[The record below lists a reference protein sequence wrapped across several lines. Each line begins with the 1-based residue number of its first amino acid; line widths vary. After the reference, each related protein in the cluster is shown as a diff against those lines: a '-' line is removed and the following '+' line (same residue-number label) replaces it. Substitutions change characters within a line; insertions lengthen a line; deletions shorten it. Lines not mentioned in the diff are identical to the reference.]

1 MTTDTPSTPRRR
13 TAATKAAGAPVRRLV
28 IVESPAKARTISQYL
43 GPEYMVES
51 SIGHIRDLPSSAA
64 QIPKE
69 YKKEAWARLGV
80 NIEADFE
87 PLYVIPP
94 EKNEQ
99 VKKLKALL
107 KDADQLYLATDED
120 REGEAIAWHLLQVL
134 KPRVPVRRMVFHEIT
149 RPAIEAAIANP
160 RDVDFD
166 LVKAQEAR
174 RILDRL
180 FGYEVSPVLWKK
192 VAPRLSAGRV
202 QSVAVRLIVDRE
214 RARMRFNSA
223 SFWDVDAT
231 LATRERPTTDIGGDT
246 TVGAHLV
253 ELDGRRVASGRD
265 FDPETGKLTGD
276 GAQGARLLDQTAAE
290 ALAERLKTATFAV
303 AEVNERPFTQRP
315 PAPFITSTIQQ
326 EAARKLRYT
335 AQRTMQVAQR
345 LYENGYIT
353 YMRTDSTNLSQQAL
367 DAARRQAASLYGDDY
382 VPEQPRR
389 YASGKAA
396 QEAHEAIR
404 PAGDIFRTPES
415 LRGEL
420 DADALRLY
428 DLVWKR
434 TVASQMK
441 DAAGLRTQVRL
452 TADAGPDGTAT
463 FSTAGKVITFPGFLR
478 AYVEGSDD
486 PDAEIEDQEKVLP
499 PLAVGQQLD
508 PRALEAKGHETQPPA
523 RWTEASLIR
532 ELEERGIGRPSTYA
546 SILQTIQDRG
556 YVWKRGS
563 ALVPTFV
570 AFAVVNLLE
579 QHFPN
584 LVDLGF
590 TARMEERLDEI
601 ADGERDPKPWLR
613 ALYFGDPNAPLTDP
627 LGREGLHATIDKGW
641 EAIDA
646 RAVSSVTIGADA
658 EGHDISVRVGR
669 YGPYLQ
675 IGDGEERASLPESIA
690 PDEVTVEDALR
701 LLHEEKLGDRLLGT
715 DPESQQ
721 AVYLKTGRY
730 GPYVQIGEDPPRGS
744 KEKPRRASLW
754 EDMAMETLGIDDA
767 LMLLS
772 FPKVLGKHPDS
783 GEDVTV
789 QDGPNGPYVRSGKDS
804 RSIDGGHF
812 AMKTMTLDEVV
823 KVLAQP
829 RQFGRRVAQSVLAD
843 LGEHPDSKAS
853 ITVRTGKFG
862 PYVTD
867 GVVNASLPRGREPK
881 TLTLQDGLDLLAA
894 REEKLRSEGKDPRA
908 PKAASKS
915 AAKRAP
921 ARRTS
926 KAPRGTTPRARRSA

>member
-1 MTTDTPSTPRRR
+1 MTTDAASTPRRR
-13 TAATKAAGAPVRRLV
+13 TARSTGDGLKRLV

-43 GPEYMVES
+43 GPDYMVES

-69 YKKEAWARLGV
+69 YKKQAWARLGV
-80 NIEADFE
+80 NIDADFE

-99 VKKLKALL
+99 VKKLRALL
-107 KDADQLYLATDED
+107 KDADELYLATDED

-149 RPAIEAAIANP
+149 RAAIEEAISHP

-202 QSVAVRLIVDRE
+202 QSVAVRVIVDRE
-214 RARMRFNSA
+214 RARMRFTSA

-231 LATRERPTTDIGGDT
+231 LATREPGVTAA
-246 TVGAHLV
+246 TVGARLAD
-253 ELDGRRVASGRD
+253 LGGRRVASGRD
-265 FDPETGKLTGD
+265 FDPETGKLAAD
-276 GAQGARLLDQTAAE
+276 NVRLLDEAA
-290 ALAERLKTATFAV
+290 ARAVADRLQSATFV
-303 AEVNERPFTQRP
+303 VSEVNERPFTQRP

-326 EAARKLRYT
+326 EAARQLRYT

-367 DAARRQAASLYGDDY
+367 DAARRQAASLYGDEY

-428 DLVWKR
+428 ELVWKR

-452 TADAGPDGTAT
+452 TADAGPDGQAT
-463 FSTAGKVITFPGFLR
+463 FQTAGKVITFPGFLR

-486 PDAEIEDQEKVLP
+486 PDAEIEDQERVLP
-499 PLAVGQQLD
+499 PLRVGQELA
-508 PRALEAKGHETQPPA
+508 PRSLEAKGHETQPPA

-579 QHFPN
+579 QHFPD

-613 ALYFGDPNAPLTDP
+613 ALYFGDPGAPPTEP
-627 LGREGLHATIDKGW
+627 LAHNGLHKTIDNGW
-641 EAIDA
+641 EDIDA
-646 RAVSSVTIGADA
+646 RAVSSVTIGQDG
-658 EGHDISVRVGR
+658 EGHDIAVRVGR

-675 IGDGEERASLPESIA
+675 IGDGEERASLPESVA
-690 PDEVTVEDALR
+690 PDEVTVEDAMR
-701 LLHEEKLGDRLLGT
+701 LLHEERLGDRLLGT
-715 DPESQQ
+715 DPQTQQ
-721 AVYLKTGRY
+721 PVYLKTGRY

-754 EDMAMETLGIDDA
+754 EDMSMESITLDDA
-767 LMLLS
+767 LLLLS
-772 FPKVLGKHPDS
+772 FPKVLGKHPES

-789 QDGPNGPYVRSGKDS
+789 QDGPNGPYVRAGKES
-804 RSIDGGHF
+804 RSLEGGHF
-812 AMKTMTLDEVV
+812 AMKTLTLDEAL
-823 KVLAQP
+823 KILAQP
-829 RQFGRRVAQSVLAD
+829 RQFGRRAAQSTAVEI
-843 LGEHPDSKAS
+843 GEHPDSKAS
-853 ITVRTGKFG
+853 ITVRSGKFG

-867 GVVNASLPRGREPK
+867 GVVNASLPKGRDPK
-881 TLTLQDGLDLLAA
+881 TLTLQDALDLIAG

-908 PKAASKS
+908 PKPAS
-915 AAKRAP
+915 AKRAP
-921 ARRTS
+921 ARRATKS
-926 KAPRGTTPRARRSA
+926 TRGTTPRTRRAS

>member
-1 MTTDTPSTPRRR
+1 MTTDAADMTTAPAATPRRR
-13 TAATKAAGAPVRRLV
+13 AASSARAAGGTRRLV
-28 IVESPAKARTISQYL
+28 IVESPAKARTIAQYL
-43 GPEYMVES
+43 GPDYMVEP

-80 NIEADFE
+80 NIDADFE

-94 EKNEQ
+94 DKVEQ
-99 VKKLKALL
+99 VKKLRALL
-107 KDADQLYLATDED
+107 KDADELYLATDED

-134 KPRVPVRRMVFHEIT
+134 KPQVPVRRMVFHEIT

-166 LVKAQEAR
+166 LVRAQEAR

-223 SFWDVDAT
+223 SYWDVAAT
-231 LATRERPTTDIGGDT
+231 LATRERSDGDT
-246 TVGAHLV
+246 IVNAHLA
-253 ELDGRRVASGRD
+253 ELGGRRVASGRD
-265 FDPETGKLTGD
+265 FDPETGRLSGD
-276 GAQGARLLDQTAAE
+276 NTRLLDGPAAR
-290 ALAERLKTATFAV
+290 AVAERLKSSTFVV

-367 DAARRQAASLYGDDY
+367 DAARRQAASLYGNDY

-404 PAGDIFRTPES
+404 PAGDDFRTPES

-452 TADAGPDGTAT
+452 TADAGTDGTAM
-463 FSTAGKVITFPGFLR
+463 FQTAGKVITFPGFLR

-486 PDAEIEDQEKVLP
+486 PDAEIEDQERVLP
-499 PLAVGQQLD
+499 PLRVDQELD
-508 PRALEAKGHETQPPA
+508 PRTLEAKGHDTQPPA

-579 QHFPN
+579 QHFPD

-601 ADGERDPKPWLR
+601 AEGERDPKPWLR
-613 ALYFGDPNAPLTDP
+613 ALYFGDPDAPASEP
-627 LGREGLHATIDKGW
+627 LAREGLHATIDKGW

-646 RAVSSVTIGADA
+646 RAVSSIAIGDDP
-658 EGHDISVRVGR
+658 EGHEISVRVGR

-675 IGDGEERASLPESIA
+675 IGDGEERASLPDTIA
-690 PDEVTVEDALR
+690 PDEVTVDDAMR
-701 LLHEEKLGDRLLGT
+701 LLHQERLGDRVLGN
-715 DPESQQ
+715 DPQTNQ
-721 AVYLKTGRY
+721 PVYMKTGRY
-730 GPYVQIGEDPPRGS
+730 GPYVQLGEDPPRGS
-744 KEKPRRASLW
+744 KEKPPRASLW
-754 EDMAMETLGIDDA
+754 EEMSIETLGLDEA

-772 FPKVLGKHPDS
+772 FPKVLGKHPES
-783 GEDVTV
+783 GDDVTV
-789 QDGPNGPYVRSGKDS
+789 QDGPNGPYVRAGRES
-804 RSIDGGHF
+804 RSVDGGHF
-812 AMKTMTLDEVV
+812 AMKTLTLEEALTL
-823 KVLAQP
+823 LAQP

-853 ITVRTGKFG
+853 ITVRTGRFG

-867 GVVNASLPRGREPK
+867 GVVNASLPKGREPK
-881 TLTLQDGLDLLAA
+881 SLALQDAVDLLAA
-894 REEKLRSEGKDPRA
+894 REEKMRSEGKDPRA
-908 PKAASKS
+908 PKTAS
-915 AAKRAP
+915 KRAP
-921 ARRTS
+921 ARRATKS
-926 KAPRGTTPRARRSA
+926 PRATSRTRRAS